1 MSNSEGPRKVKKWA
15 SKAVVGK
22 VRPDGAEEGKG
33 QNMMSPNNVHSENIS
48 NEANSMAS
56 I

>member
-22 VRPDGAEEGKG
+22 VRPDGAEEGKV
-33 QNMMSPNNVHSENIS
+33 QMSPNNVHSENIS